1 LNTSPTGREASEDR
15 SEDRSQAL
23 LDIVIVTSTGA
34 RELLRDCLSSLRRHP
49 LKAGPQAVYV
59 TDNASSDGT
68 LMMVREEF
76 PEVTIVTMPEEVAF
90 AAANNYWLQR
100 TSAPFALVLNPD
112 TEIAEGALDYMV
124 EVMRDRPEVGM
135 AGCRLVQR
143 DGTFDHAAKRSF
155 PTPLGAL
162 AHFSGIGRRAG
173 VGPRLAQYRAPEV
186 DEHGAGE
193 VDAVNGAFMFV
204 RREAMDEIGLMDEGY
219 GNPGMDDLDWCYRFK
234 QGGWGVWYDGAATVV
249 HVKGGVT
256 VETRKARRYRSLRHN
271 IAFHRSIGRFYRKF
285 YLGRNYPMGVA
296 VYVGIAAKFL
306 IAVTRSTIARRGFR

>member
-1 LNTSPTGREASEDR
+1 MSTTPTGREANEDR
-15 SEDRSQAL
+15 NEAL
-23 LDIVIVTSTGA
+23 LDIIVVTSTGA
-34 RELLRDCLSSLRRHP
+34 RELLRDCLSSLRSHP
-49 LKAGPQAVYV
+49 LKEGPQAVYV

-68 LMMVREEF
+68 LTMVREEF
-76 PEVTIVTMPEEVAF
+76 PEVSIVTMADEVTF

-112 TEIAEGALDYMV
+112 TEIAEGALDHMI
-124 EVMRDRPEVGM
+124 EVMRDRPEVGV

-162 AHFSGIGRRAG
+162 AHFTGIGRRATAD
-173 VGPRLAQYRAPEV
+173 PRLAQYRAPEV

-204 RREAMDEIGLMDEGY
+204 RRDAMDEVGLMDEGY

-234 QGGWGVWYDGAATVV
+234 QGGWSVWYDGAATVV

-285 YLGRNYPMGVA
+285 YAGRNYPMDLA
-296 VYVGIAAKFL
+296 VYVGIGAKFL
-306 IAVTRSTIARRGFR
+306 IAVARSTIARRGFR